1 MAERVLVTGA
11 GGCLGS
17 WVIHQLVAEGTP
29 AVAFDVSEDRR
40 RLRLLLDEK
49 QISRVVFRQ
58 GDLRDFDFVESLV
71 RDEGITNIVHLA
83 ALQIPFCAADPVR
96 GAEVN
101 VAGTVNILEASY
113 RSHGWV
119 RGVAYASS
127 AAVFGPAEM
136 YEGGVAYDD
145 SPLAPRTLYGVYK
158 QANEGAARVY
168 AADYGVGSVGL
179 RPCIVYGPGRD
190 QGLTSDPTKA
200 MLAAAAGTSAHIAFG
215 GSSTFHH
222 AQDAADCFLAAARM
236 ETGSAHIHN
245 MGGPTV
251 SIAEIAEAVA
261 TIVPGTRPT
270 FDNAPLP
277 LPQEIN
283 GGPLDD
289 LLQVRHRPLRDG
301 IADAIGDFRR
311 LLAEGRIA
319 PPE

>member
-29 AVAFDVSEDRR
+29 VVAFDVSEDRR

-58 GDLRDFDFVESLV
+58 GDLRDFSVVESLV
-71 RDEGITNIVHLA
+71 RDEAITNIVHLA

-136 YEGGVAYDD
+136 YEDGVAYDD

-200 MLAAAAGTSAHIAFG
+200 MLAAAAGTSARIAFG

-236 ETGSAHIHN
+236 ETGNAHIHN
-245 MGGPTV
+245 MGGPTAA
-251 SIAEIAEAVA
+251 IAEIADAVEAA
-261 TIVPGTRPT
+261 APGTRPA
-270 FDNAPLP
+270 FDDDPLP
-277 LPQEIN
+277 LPQAID
-283 GGPLDD
+283 GTPLDN
-289 LLQVRHRPLRDG
+289 LLQVRHRPLGEG
-301 IADAIGDFRR
+301 IADSIGDFRR

>member
-17 WVIHQLVAEGTP
+17 WVIRQLVAEGTP
-29 AVAFDVSEDRR
+29 VVAFDVSEDRG
-40 RLRLLLDEK
+40 RLRLLLDEE
-49 QISRVVFRQ
+49 QISGVVFRQ
-58 GDLRDFDFVESLV
+58 GDLRDFSTVESLV
-71 RDEGITNIVHLA
+71 RDEGVTNIVHLA
-83 ALQIPFCAADPVR
+83 ALQIPFCAADPVL

-101 VAGTVNILEASY
+101 VAGTVNILEAAR
-113 RSHGWV
+113 RSDGRV

-158 QANEGAARVY
+158 QADEGAARVY
-168 AADYGVGSVGL
+168 AVDWGVGSVGL

-200 MLAAAAGTSAHIAFG
+200 MLAAAAGTSARIAFG

-236 ETGSAHIHN
+236 ETGTARIHN

-251 SIAEIAEAVA
+251 AIAEIADAIEDA
-261 TIVPGTRPT
+261 VPGSRPAC
-270 FDNAPLP
+270 DGDPLP
-277 LPQEIN
+277 LPQAID
-283 GGPLDD
+283 GTPLDD
-289 LLQVRHRPLRDG
+289 LLQVRHRPLGEG
-301 IADAIGDFRR
+301 IADSVGDFRR

>member
-17 WVIHQLVAEGTP
+17 WVIRQLAAEGSP
-29 AVAFDVSEDRR
+29 AVAFDIAEDRR
-40 RLRLLLDEK
+40 RLRLLLDEE
-49 QISRVVFRQ
+49 QIDGVVFRR
-58 GDLRDFDFVESLV
+58 GDLRDFSTVESLV
-71 RDEGITNIVHLA
+71 RDEGITHIVHLA

-101 VAGTVNILEASY
+101 VAGTVNILEAAR
-113 RSHGWV
+113 RSDGRV
-119 RGVAYASS
+119 RGVVYASS

-136 YEGGVAYDD
+136 YEDGIAYDD
-145 SPLAPRTLYGVYK
+145 SPLSPRTLYGVYK

-168 AADYGVGSVGL
+168 AADWGVGSVGL

-200 MLAAAAGTSAHIAFG
+200 MLAAAAGASSHIAFG

-222 AQDAADCFLAAARM
+222 AQDAADCFLAAART
-236 ETGSAHIHN
+236 ETGEARVHN

-251 SIAEIAEAVA
+251 AVVEIADVIEAA
-261 TIVPGTRPT
+261 APGVRITVD
-270 FDNAPLP
+270 DNPLP
-277 LPQEIN
+277 LPQAID
-283 GGPLDD
+283 GAPLDD
-289 LLQVRHRPLRDG
+289 LLPVRHRPLREG
-301 IADAIGDFRR
+301 IAGGIEDFRS
-311 LLAEGRIA
+311 LLAAGQID

>member
-136 YEGGVAYDD
+136 YEDGIAYDD

-251 SIAEIAEAVA
+251 SIAEIAEAVEA
-261 TIVPGTRPT
+261 IAPGTRPT
-270 FDNAPLP
+270 FDDDPLP

-289 LLQVRHRPLRDG
+289 LLQVRHRPLEEG
-301 IADAIGDFRR
+301 IADSIGDFRR

>member
-17 WVIHQLVAEGTP
+17 WVIRQLAAEGSP
-29 AVAFDVSEDRR
+29 AVAFDIAEDRR
-40 RLRLLLDEK
+40 RLRLLLDEE
-49 QISRVVFRQ
+49 QIDGVVFRQ
-58 GDLRDFDFVESLV
+58 GDLRDFSTVESLV
-71 RDEGITNIVHLA
+71 RDEGITHIVHLA

-101 VAGTVNILEASY
+101 VAGTVNILEAAR
-113 RSHGWV
+113 RSDGRV

-136 YEGGVAYDD
+136 YEGGIAYDD
-145 SPLAPRTLYGVYK
+145 SPLSPRTLYGVYK

-168 AADYGVGSVGL
+168 AADWGVGSVGL

-200 MLAAAAGTSAHIAFG
+200 MLAAAAGASAHIAFG

-222 AQDAADCFLAAARM
+222 AQDAADCFLAAART
-236 ETGSAHIHN
+236 ETGEARIHN

-251 SIAEIAEAVA
+251 AVTEIAEAIETA
-261 TIVPGTRPT
+261 SPGVRITVD
-270 FDNAPLP
+270 DNPLP
-277 LPQEIN
+277 LPQAID
-283 GGPLDD
+283 GAPLDD
-289 LLQVRHRPLRDG
+289 LLPVRHRPLGEG
-301 IADAIGDFRR
+301 IAGAIEDFRN
-311 LLAEGRIA
+311 LLAAGRID